1 VSTSTQLFFPR
12 YKNTSIARYRWGI
25 PKRYVTGL
33 PKTPSQKV
41 GFSFMIREVKR
52 IKEPTVTK
60 RVAKGSKGQRVG
72 YIRVST
78 LDQRE
83 DRQLEGLE
91 LDRRFVDHVSGKD
104 LKRPQLTAL
113 LSFVREGDTVVC
125 HSMDRLGRNLDD
137 LRKLV
142 FGLTERN
149 IRVEFTKENL
159 VFTGEDSPMANLLLS
174 VMGAIAEFE
183 RQLIRERQRE
193 GITLAKQR
201 GVYKGR
207 PATLNGEVLASLLQ
221 KLKAGEKPS
230 DLAREFKISRM
241 TLHRYKLKAA
251 SAEAEHAANGSG
263 AVRRGTRGRRG

>member
-1 VSTSTQLFFPR
+1 
-12 YKNTSIARYRWGI
+12 
-25 PKRYVTGL
+25 
-33 PKTPSQKV
+33 
-41 GFSFMIREVKR
+41 MIREVKR
-52 IKEPTVTK
+52 VKEPSVTK
-60 RVAKGSKGQRVG
+60 SAAKPHKGQSVG

-83 DRQLEGLE
+83 DRQLEGVE
-91 LDRRFVDHVSGKD
+91 LDRRFTDHVSGKD
-104 LKRPQLTAL
+104 TNRPQLTAL

-142 FGLTERN
+142 FGLTERGV
-149 IRVEFTKENL
+149 RVEFRKENL

-193 GITLAKQR
+193 GITLAKRR

-207 PATLNGEVLASLLQ
+207 PATLSAEVITTLVAKLA
-221 KLKAGEKPS
+221 AGEKPS
-230 DLAREFKISRM
+230 VVAREFGISRM
-241 TLHRYKLKAA
+241 TLHRYRTKAVA
-251 SAEAEHAANGSG
+251 
-263 AVRRGTRGRRG
+263 

>member
-1 VSTSTQLFFPR
+1 
-12 YKNTSIARYRWGI
+12 
-25 PKRYVTGL
+25 
-33 PKTPSQKV
+33 
-41 GFSFMIREVKR
+41 MIREVR
-52 IKEPTVTK
+52 RVKEPTVTK
-60 RVAKGSKGQRVG
+60 SVAKPHKGQSVG

-83 DRQLEGLE
+83 DRQLEGVE
-91 LDRRFVDHVSGKD
+91 LDRRFTDHVSGKD
-104 LKRPQLTAL
+104 TNRPQLTAL

-142 FGLTERN
+142 FGLTERG
-149 IRVEFTKENL
+149 IRVEFRKENL

-193 GITLAKQR
+193 GITLAKRR

-207 PATLNGEVLASLLQ
+207 PATLSADVVTTLVAKLA
-221 KLKAGEKPS
+221 AGEKPS
-230 DLAREFKISRM
+230 VVAREFGISRM
-241 TLHRYKLKAA
+241 TLHRYRTKA
-251 SAEAEHAANGSG
+251 
-263 AVRRGTRGRRG
+263 VV

>member
-1 VSTSTQLFFPR
+1 
-12 YKNTSIARYRWGI
+12 
-25 PKRYVTGL
+25 
-33 PKTPSQKV
+33 
-41 GFSFMIREVKR
+41 MIRVMAR
-52 IKEPTVTK
+52 VKEPIVTK
-60 RVAKGSKGQRVG
+60 KATKVAKAAKTTKGQCVG

-83 DRQLEGLE
+83 DRQLEGIA

-104 LKRPQLTAL
+104 VKRPQLTAL

-142 FGLTERN
+142 FGLTERGV
-149 IRVEFTKENL
+149 RVEFRKENL
-159 VFTGEDSPMANLLLS
+159 IFTGEDSPMANLLLS

-193 GITLAKQR
+193 GIALAKKR

-207 PATLNGEVLASLLQ
+207 PTTLKADVVASLVQRLES
-221 KLKAGEKPS
+221 GEKPS
-230 DLAREFKISRM
+230 DLARELGVSRM
-241 TLHRYKLKAA
+241 TLHRYRTR
-251 SAEAEHAANGSG
+251 
-263 AVRRGTRGRRG
+263 AVGVEG

>member
-1 VSTSTQLFFPR
+1 M
-12 YKNTSIARYRWGI
+12 IHAMAR
-25 PKRYVTGL
+25 V
-33 PKTPSQKV
+33 
-41 GFSFMIREVKR
+41 
-52 IKEPTVTK
+52 KEPIVTK
-60 RVAKGSKGQRVG
+60 RASRGLKGQRVG

-83 DRQLEGLE
+83 DRQLDGIE

-104 LKRPQLTAL
+104 VKRPQLTAL

-142 FGLTERN
+142 FGLTERG

-159 VFTGEDSPMANLLLS
+159 IFTGEDSPMANLLLS

-193 GITLAKQR
+193 GIALAKKR

-207 PATLNGEVLASLLQ
+207 PATLDGEVLVSLMQRLE
-221 KLKAGEKPS
+221 AGEKPS
-230 DLAREFKISRM
+230 ELAREFKISRM
-241 TLHRYKLKAA
+241 TLHRYKTKAA
-251 SAEAEHAANGSG
+251 GAEG
-263 AVRRGTRGRRG
+263 